1 MLKMMPVARRALGDN
16 NETTLRLTCCLA
28 RALYK
33 DPAATLDDLRG
44 AMTTLEETERTARR
58 VLGGAHPTTVDIGV
72 YLHNARVALR
82 AREEGGVDALR
93 EAVEAMTPPGS
104 A

>member
-1 MLKMMPVARRALGDN
+1 MRMNYAVTIYQNRG
-16 NETTLRLTCCLA
+16 
-28 RALYK
+28 
-33 DPAATLDDLRG
+33 ATLDDLHE
-44 AMTTLEETERTARR
+44 AVTTLEETEQIARR
-58 VLGGAHPTTVDIGV
+58 VLGGAHPTVDLIETS
-72 YLHNARVALR
+72 LHNARVALC